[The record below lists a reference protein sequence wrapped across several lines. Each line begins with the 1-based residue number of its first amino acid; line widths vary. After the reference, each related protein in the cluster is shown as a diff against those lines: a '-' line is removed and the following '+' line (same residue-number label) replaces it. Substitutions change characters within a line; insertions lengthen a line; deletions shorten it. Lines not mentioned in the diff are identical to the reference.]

1 MASWCTDPV
10 RNTIL
15 SAAGALIRDEHDRVL
30 LVEPNYK
37 DHWEIP
43 GGIIE
48 VGETPSQ
55 GCAREITEELGLTRE
70 PGRLLVVDWAPHPEQ
85 GDRVL
90 FIFDGGVLTGA
101 DTAAIRLQPDELD
114 SYVFLDP
121 AAALD
126 RLIPRLARRVGAAL
140 RARADGGTVY
150 LEHGIPY

>member
-1 MASWCTDPV
+1 V

-15 SAAGALIRDEHDRVL
+15 SAAGALFLDEAGRVL

-37 DHWEIP
+37 DYWEIP
-43 GGIIE
+43 GGLIE

-70 PGRLLVVDWAPHPEQ
+70 PGRLLVVDWAPHPTH

-90 FIFDGGVLTGA
+90 FIFDGGVLTA
-101 DTAAIRLQPDELD
+101 PEIATIHLQAEELD
-114 SYVFLDP
+114 SYEFLP
-121 AAALD
+121 PEQAVA
-126 RLIPRLARRVGAAL
+126 RLIPRLSRRVAAAL
-140 RARADGGTVY
+140 LALDESRILY

>member
-1 MASWCTDPV
+1 V

-15 SAAGALIRDEHDRVL
+15 SAAGALMLDQRGRVL

-70 PGRLLVVDWAPHPEQ
+70 PGRLLVVDWAPHPEL

-90 FIFDGGVLTGA
+90 FVFDGGTLTDA
-101 DTAAIRLQPDELD
+101 DIAAIRLQPEELD
-114 SYVFLDP
+114 SYVFLP
-121 AAALD
+121 APEALG
-126 RLIPRLARRVGAAL
+126 RLIPRLSRRVGAAL
-140 RARADGGTVY
+140 RARADGGTSY

>member
-1 MASWCTDPV
+1 M

-15 SAAGALIRDEHDRVL
+15 SAAGAVMLDEAGRVL

-43 GGIIE
+43 GGVIE

-70 PGRLLVVDWAPHPEQ
+70 PGRLLVVDWAPHREW

-90 FIFDGGVLTGA
+90 FVFDGGTLTRS
-101 DTAAIRLQPDELD
+101 DIAAIRLQPEELD
-114 SYVFLDP
+114 SYEFLRPPD
-121 AAALD
+121 ALD
-126 RLIPRLARRVGAAL
+126 RLIPRLRRRVDAAL
-140 RARADGGTVY
+140 RAREEGRTLY
-150 LEHGIPY
+150 LEHGVPH